1 MKAFSAQRLRAWAAT
16 ALLYLLL
23 LGLALLILFPFYWMS
38 IGSTLSLTELNE
50 YPPRLWPSDQLIA
63 NVTLVLQRGF
73 GRALY
78 NSLYLAVIRTV
89 LQVLLCSLAG
99 FAFAKYRFPG
109 RDKLFAVVL
118 ATMMIPSAV
127 SLVPWYI
134 MMTNFFG
141 WRDSYNA
148 LIVPNLINAFGIFW
162 MRQYIEQAVPDE
174 VLQAGRIDGC
184 SDLRLF
190 FSIALPIIGPG
201 LGALGLSAFLGAWN
215 EWLGPLLILTSSQ
228 KYTLAMLVANL
239 GSQDVMNVRI
249 TLSAMAAIPTL
260 IVFFLASRRLIA
272 GLTAGALKGM

>member
-1 MKAFSAQRLRAWAAT
+1 MTFISAQRFRSRLST
-16 ALLYLLL
+16 LFLYLLL
-23 LGLALLILFPFYWMS
+23 IGLALLILFPFYWMI
-38 IGSTLSLTELNE
+38 IGSTLSLTELNK
-50 YPPRLWPSDQLIA
+50 YPPPLWVSDQLIT

-73 GRALY
+73 ARALF
-78 NSLYLAVIRTV
+78 NSIYLATIRTA

-99 FAFAKYRFPG
+99 FAFAKYQFPG

-148 LIVPNLINAFGIFW
+148 LIIPNLINAFGIFW
-162 MRQYIEQAVPDE
+162 MRQYIQQAVPDE

-201 LGALGLSAFLGAWN
+201 LGALGLSAFLGSWN
-215 EWLGPLLILTSSQ
+215 EWLGPLLILTTSS

-249 TLSAMAAIPTL
+249 TLAAMAAIPTL

-272 GLTAGALKGM
+272 GLTAGAVKGF

>member
-1 MKAFSAQRLRAWAAT
+1 MTFISSQRFRSRLST
-16 ALLYLLL
+16 LLLYLLL
-23 LGLALLILFPFYWMS
+23 IGLALLILFPFYWMI
-38 IGSTLSLTELNE
+38 IGSTLSLTELNK
-50 YPPRLWPSDQLIA
+50 YPPPLWISDQLIT

-73 GRALY
+73 ARALF
-78 NSLYLAVIRTV
+78 NSIYLATIRTV

-99 FAFAKYRFPG
+99 FAFAKYQFPG

-148 LIVPNLINAFGIFW
+148 LIIPNLINAFGIFW
-162 MRQYIEQAVPDE
+162 MRQYIQQAVPDE

-215 EWLGPLLILTSSQ
+215 EWLGPLLILTTSS

-249 TLSAMAAIPTL
+249 TLAAMAAVPTL
-260 IVFFLASRRLIA
+260 LVFFLASRRLIA
-272 GLTAGALKGM
+272 GLTAGAVKGF

>member
-1 MKAFSAQRLRAWAAT
+1 MTFISAQRFRSRLST
-16 ALLYLLL
+16 LFLYLLL
-23 LGLALLILFPFYWMS
+23 IGLALLILFPFYWMI
-38 IGSTLSLTELNE
+38 IGSTLSLTELNK
-50 YPPRLWPSDQLIA
+50 YPPPLWVSNQLIT

-73 GRALY
+73 ARALF
-78 NSLYLAVIRTV
+78 NSIYLATIRTA

-99 FAFAKYRFPG
+99 FAFAKYQFPG

-148 LIVPNLINAFGIFW
+148 LIIPNLINAFGIFW
-162 MRQYIEQAVPDE
+162 MRQYIQQAVPDE

-201 LGALGLSAFLGAWN
+201 LGALGLSAFLGSWN
-215 EWLGPLLILTSSQ
+215 EWLGPLLILTTSS

-249 TLSAMAAIPTL
+249 TLAAMAAIPTL

-272 GLTAGALKGM
+272 GLTAGAVKGF

>member
-1 MKAFSAQRLRAWAAT
+1 MTFISAQRLRSRLST
-16 ALLYLLL
+16 LFLYLLL
-23 LGLALLILFPFYWMS
+23 IGLALLILFPFYWMI
-38 IGSTLSLTELNE
+38 IGSTLSLTELNK
-50 YPPRLWPSDQLIA
+50 YPPPLWISDQLIT

-73 GRALY
+73 ARALF
-78 NSLYLAVIRTV
+78 NSIYLATIRTA

-99 FAFAKYRFPG
+99 FAFAKYQFPG

-148 LIVPNLINAFGIFW
+148 LIIPNLINAFGIFW
-162 MRQYIEQAVPDE
+162 MRQYIQQAVPDE

-215 EWLGPLLILTSSQ
+215 EWLGPLLILTTSS

-249 TLSAMAAIPTL
+249 TLAAMAAVPTL
-260 IVFFLASRRLIA
+260 LVFFLASRRLIA
-272 GLTAGALKGM
+272 GLTAGAVKGF

>member
-1 MKAFSAQRLRAWAAT
+1 MTFISSQRFRSRLST
-16 ALLYLLL
+16 LLLYLLL
-23 LGLALLILFPFYWMS
+23 IGLALLILFPFYWMI
-38 IGSTLSLTELNE
+38 IGSTLSLTELNK
-50 YPPRLWPSDQLIA
+50 YPPPLWISDQLIT

-73 GRALY
+73 ARALF
-78 NSLYLAVIRTV
+78 NSIYLATIRTA

-99 FAFAKYRFPG
+99 FAFAKYQFPG

-148 LIVPNLINAFGIFW
+148 LIIPNLINAFGIFW
-162 MRQYIEQAVPDE
+162 MRQYIQQAVPDE

-215 EWLGPLLILTSSQ
+215 EWLGPLLILTTSS

-249 TLSAMAAIPTL
+249 TLAAMAAVPTL
-260 IVFFLASRRLIA
+260 LVFFLASRRLIA
-272 GLTAGALKGM
+272 GLTAGAVKGF

>member
-1 MKAFSAQRLRAWAAT
+1 MTFISSQRLRSRLST
-16 ALLYLLL
+16 LFLYLLL
-23 LGLALLILFPFYWMS
+23 IGLALLILFPFYWMI
-38 IGSTLSLTELNE
+38 IGSTLSLTELNK
-50 YPPRLWPSDQLIA
+50 YPPPLWISDQLIT

-73 GRALY
+73 ARALF
-78 NSLYLAVIRTV
+78 NSIYLATIRTA

-99 FAFAKYRFPG
+99 FAFAKYQFPG

-148 LIVPNLINAFGIFW
+148 LIIPNLINAFGIFW
-162 MRQYIEQAVPDE
+162 MRQYIQQAVPDE

-215 EWLGPLLILTSSQ
+215 EWLGPLLILTTSS

-249 TLSAMAAIPTL
+249 TLAAMAAIPTL
-260 IVFFLASRRLIA
+260 LVFFLASRRLIA
-272 GLTAGALKGM
+272 GLTAGAVKGF

>member
-1 MKAFSAQRLRAWAAT
+1 MTFISAQRFRSRLST
-16 ALLYLLL
+16 LFLYLLL
-23 LGLALLILFPFYWMS
+23 IGLALLILFPFYWMI
-38 IGSTLSLTELNE
+38 IGSTLSLTELNK
-50 YPPRLWPSDQLIA
+50 YPPPLWVSNQLIT

-73 GRALY
+73 ARALF
-78 NSLYLAVIRTV
+78 NSIYLATIRTA
-89 LQVLLCSLAG
+89 LQVLLWSLAG
-99 FAFAKYRFPG
+99 FAFAKYQFPG

-148 LIVPNLINAFGIFW
+148 LIIPNLINAFGIFW
-162 MRQYIEQAVPDE
+162 MRQYIQQAVPDE

-201 LGALGLSAFLGAWN
+201 LGALGLSAFLGSWN
-215 EWLGPLLILTSSQ
+215 EWLGPLLILTTSS

-249 TLSAMAAIPTL
+249 TLAAMAAIPTL

-272 GLTAGALKGM
+272 GLTAGAVKGF

>member
-1 MKAFSAQRLRAWAAT
+1 MTFISAQRFRSRLST
-16 ALLYLLL
+16 LFLYLLL
-23 LGLALLILFPFYWMS
+23 IGLALLILFPFYWMI
-38 IGSTLSLTELNE
+38 IGSTLSLTELNK
-50 YPPRLWPSDQLIA
+50 YPPPLWVSNQLIT

-73 GRALY
+73 ARALF
-78 NSLYLAVIRTV
+78 NSIYLATIRTA

-99 FAFAKYRFPG
+99 FAFAKYQFPG

-148 LIVPNLINAFGIFW
+148 LIIPNLINAFGIFW
-162 MRQYIEQAVPDE
+162 MRQYIQQAVPDE

-201 LGALGLSAFLGAWN
+201 LGALGLSAFLGSWN
-215 EWLGPLLILTSSQ
+215 EWLGPLLILTTSS

-249 TLSAMAAIPTL
+249 TLAAMAAVPTL
-260 IVFFLASRRLIA
+260 LVFFLASRRLIA
-272 GLTAGALKGM
+272 GLTAGAVKGF

>member
-1 MKAFSAQRLRAWAAT
+1 MTFISSHRFRSRLST
-16 ALLYLLL
+16 LFLYLLL
-23 LGLALLILFPFYWMS
+23 IGLALLILFPFYWMI
-38 IGSTLSLTELNE
+38 IGSTLSLTELNK
-50 YPPRLWPSDQLIA
+50 YPPPLWISDQLIT

-73 GRALY
+73 ARAFF
-78 NSLYLAVIRTV
+78 NSIYLATMRTA

-99 FAFAKYRFPG
+99 FAFAKYQFPG

-148 LIVPNLINAFGIFW
+148 LIIPNLINAFGIFW
-162 MRQYIEQAVPDE
+162 MRQYIQQAVPDE

-215 EWLGPLLILTSSQ
+215 EWLGPLLILTTSS

-249 TLSAMAAIPTL
+249 TLAAMAAVPTL
-260 IVFFLASRRLIA
+260 LVFFLASRRLIA
-272 GLTAGALKGM
+272 GLTAGAVKGF

>member
-1 MKAFSAQRLRAWAAT
+1 M
-16 ALLYLLL
+16 
-23 LGLALLILFPFYWMS
+23 
-38 IGSTLSLTELNE
+38 
-50 YPPRLWPSDQLIA
+50 
-63 NVTLVLQRGF
+63 VLQRGF
-73 GRALY
+73 VQALV
-78 NSLYLAVIRTV
+78 NSLYLAIIRTL
-89 LQVLLCSLAG
+89 LQTLLCALAG
-99 FAFAKYRFPG
+99 FAFAKYQFPG

-148 LIVPNLINAFGIFW
+148 LIIPNLINAFGIFW
-162 MRQYIEQAVPDE
+162 MRQYIQQAVPDE
-174 VLQAGRIDGC
+174 LLHAGRIDGC

-190 FSIALPIIGPG
+190 WNIALPIIGPG

-215 EWLGPLLILTSSQ
+215 EWLQPLLILTSSQ

-239 GSQDVMNVRI
+239 GSQDVMNVRV

-260 IVFFLASRRLIA
+260 VVFFMASRRLIA
-272 GLTAGALKGM
+272 GLTAGAIKGF

>member
-1 MKAFSAQRLRAWAAT
+1 MKVLSAQRLRNGFST

-23 LGLALLILFPFYWMS
+23 FALAILILFPFYWMTV
-38 IGSTLSLTELNE
+38 GSTLSLTELNE
-50 YPPRLWPSDQLIA
+50 YPPRLWVSDQLIT

-118 ATMMIPSAV
+118 GTMMIPSAV

-148 LIVPNLINAFGIFW
+148 LIIPNLINAFGIFW

-190 FSIALPIIGPG
+190 FSITLPIIGPG

-215 EWLGPLLILTSSQ
+215 EWLGPLLILTSAQ

>member
-1 MKAFSAQRLRAWAAT
+1 MRVNAYPRLRKQLSSL
-16 ALLYLLL
+16 LLYLLL
-23 LGLALLILFPFYWMS
+23 VGLALLILFPFYWMV
-38 IGSTLSLTELNE
+38 IGSTLSLTELNK
-50 YPPRLWPSDQLIA
+50 YPPPLWISDQLIP

-73 GRALY
+73 ARALF
-78 NSLYLAVIRTV
+78 NSIYLATIRTA

-99 FAFAKYRFPG
+99 FAFAKYEFPG

-148 LIVPNLINAFGIFW
+148 LIIPNLINAFGIFW
-162 MRQYIEQAVPDE
+162 MRQYIQQAVPDE

-215 EWLGPLLILTSSQ
+215 EWLGPLLILTTST

-249 TLSAMAAIPTL
+249 TLAAMAVVPTL
-260 IVFFLASRRLIA
+260 LVFFLASRRLIA
-272 GLTAGALKGM
+272 GLTAGAVKGF

>member
-1 MKAFSAQRLRAWAAT
+1 MPFISSQRFRSRLST
-16 ALLYLLL
+16 LFLYLLL
-23 LGLALLILFPFYWMS
+23 IGLALLILFPFYWMI
-38 IGSTLSLTELNE
+38 IGSTLSLTELNK
-50 YPPRLWPSDQLIA
+50 YPPPLWISDQLIT

-73 GRALY
+73 ARALF
-78 NSLYLAVIRTV
+78 NSIYLATIRTA

-99 FAFAKYRFPG
+99 FAFAKYQFPG

-148 LIVPNLINAFGIFW
+148 LIIPNLINAFGIFW
-162 MRQYIEQAVPDE
+162 MRQYIQQAVPDE

-215 EWLGPLLILTSSQ
+215 EWLGPLLILTTSS

-249 TLSAMAAIPTL
+249 TLAAMAAVPTL
-260 IVFFLASRRLIA
+260 LVFFLASRRLIA
-272 GLTAGALKGM
+272 GLTAGAVKGF

>member
-1 MKAFSAQRLRAWAAT
+1 MTFISSHRLRSRLST
-16 ALLYLLL
+16 LFLYLLL
-23 LGLALLILFPFYWMS
+23 IGLALFILFPFYWMI
-38 IGSTLSLTELNE
+38 IGSTLSLTELNK
-50 YPPRLWPSDQLIA
+50 YPPPLWISDQLIT

-73 GRALY
+73 ARALF
-78 NSLYLAVIRTV
+78 NSIYLATIRTA

-99 FAFAKYRFPG
+99 FAFAKYQFPG

-148 LIVPNLINAFGIFW
+148 LIIPNLINAFGIFW
-162 MRQYIEQAVPDE
+162 MRQYIQQAVPDE

-215 EWLGPLLILTSSQ
+215 EWLGPLLILTTSS

-249 TLSAMAAIPTL
+249 TLAAMAAIPTL
-260 IVFFLASRRLIA
+260 LVFFLASRRLIA
-272 GLTAGALKGM
+272 GLTAGAVKGF

>member
-1 MKAFSAQRLRAWAAT
+1 MTFISAQRLRSRLST
-16 ALLYLLL
+16 LFLYLLL
-23 LGLALLILFPFYWMS
+23 VGLALLILFPFYWMI
-38 IGSTLSLTELNE
+38 IGSTLSLTELNK
-50 YPPRLWPSDQLIA
+50 YPPPLWISDQLIT

-73 GRALY
+73 ARALF
-78 NSLYLAVIRTV
+78 NSIYLATIRTV

-99 FAFAKYRFPG
+99 FAFAKYQFPG

-148 LIVPNLINAFGIFW
+148 LIIPNLINAFGIFW
-162 MRQYIEQAVPDE
+162 MRQYIQQAVPDE

-215 EWLGPLLILTSSQ
+215 EWLGPLLILTTSS

-249 TLSAMAAIPTL
+249 TLAAMAAVPTL
-260 IVFFLASRRLIA
+260 LVFFLASRRLIA
-272 GLTAGALKGM
+272 GLTAGAVKGF

>member
-1 MKAFSAQRLRAWAAT
+1 MTFMSAQRLRSRLST
-16 ALLYLLL
+16 LLLYLLL
-23 LGLALLILFPFYWMS
+23 IGLALLILFPFYWMI
-38 IGSTLSLTELNE
+38 IGSTLSLTELNK
-50 YPPRLWPSDQLIA
+50 YPPPLWFSDQLIT

-73 GRALY
+73 AQALF
-78 NSLYLAVIRTV
+78 NSIYLATIRTA

-99 FAFAKYRFPG
+99 FAFAKYQFPG

-148 LIVPNLINAFGIFW
+148 LIIPNLINAFGIFW
-162 MRQYIEQAVPDE
+162 MRQYIQQAVPDE

-215 EWLGPLLILTSSQ
+215 EWLGPLLILTTSS

-249 TLSAMAAIPTL
+249 TLAAMAAIPTL
-260 IVFFLASRRLIA
+260 LVFFLASRRLIA
-272 GLTAGALKGM
+272 GLTAGAIKGF

>member
-1 MKAFSAQRLRAWAAT
+1 MKQISSPRFRGWLFN
-16 ALLYLLL
+16 ALLHLLL
-23 LGLALLILFPFYWMS
+23 LGLALLILFPFYWMVT
-38 IGSTLSLTELNE
+38 GSTLSLTELNK
-50 YPPRLWPSDQLIA
+50 YPPPLWFGDQLIT

-73 GRALY
+73 VQALV
-78 NSLYLAVIRTV
+78 NSLYLAIIRTL
-89 LQVLLCSLAG
+89 LQTLLCALAG
-99 FAFAKYRFPG
+99 FAFAKYQFPG

-148 LIVPNLINAFGIFW
+148 LIIPNLINAFGIFW
-162 MRQYIEQAVPDE
+162 MRQYIQQAVPDE
-174 VLQAGRIDGC
+174 LLHAGRIDGC

-190 FSIALPIIGPG
+190 WNIALPIIGPG

-239 GSQDVMNVRI
+239 GSQDVMNVRV

-260 IVFFLASRRLIA
+260 VVFFMASRRLIA
-272 GLTAGALKGM
+272 GLTAGAIKGF

>member
-1 MKAFSAQRLRAWAAT
+1 MTFISSQRFRSRLST
-16 ALLYLLL
+16 LFLYVLLI
-23 LGLALLILFPFYWMS
+23 GLALLILFPFYWMI
-38 IGSTLSLTELNE
+38 IGSTLSLTELNK
-50 YPPRLWPSDQLIA
+50 YPPPLWIRDQLIT

-73 GRALY
+73 AQALF
-78 NSLYLAVIRTV
+78 NSIYLATIRTA

-99 FAFAKYRFPG
+99 FAFAKYQFPG

-148 LIVPNLINAFGIFW
+148 LIIPNLINAFGIFW
-162 MRQYIEQAVPDE
+162 MRQYIQQAVPDE

-184 SDLRLF
+184 SEHRLF

-215 EWLGPLLILTSSQ
+215 EWLGPLLILTTSS

-249 TLSAMAAIPTL
+249 TLAAMAAVPTL
-260 IVFFLASRRLIA
+260 LVFFLASRRLIA
-272 GLTAGALKGM
+272 GLTAGAVKGF

>member
-1 MKAFSAQRLRAWAAT
+1 MKTISGHRLRNWLST
-16 ALLYLLL
+16 ALLHLLL
-23 LGLALLILFPFYWMS
+23 LGLALLILFPFYWMT
-38 IGSTLSLTELNE
+38 IGSTLSLTELNR
-50 YPPRLWPSDQLIA
+50 YPPPLWVSDQLLT
-63 NVTLVLQRGF
+63 NVSLVLERGF
-73 GRALY
+73 ARALS
-78 NSLYLAVIRTV
+78 NSLYLALIRTA

-148 LIVPNLINAFGIFW
+148 LIIPNLINAFGIFW
-162 MRQYIEQAVPDE
+162 MRQYIDQAVPDE
-174 VLQAGRIDGC
+174 ILQAGRIDGC

-190 FSIALPIIGPG
+190 FNITLPIIGPG

-215 EWLGPLLILTSSQ
+215 EWLGPLLILTSAQ

>member
-1 MKAFSAQRLRAWAAT
+1 MPFISSQRFRSRLST
-16 ALLYLLL
+16 LFLYLLL
-23 LGLALLILFPFYWMS
+23 IGLALLILFPFYWMI
-38 IGSTLSLTELNE
+38 IGSTLSLTELNK
-50 YPPRLWPSDQLIA
+50 YPPPLWISDQLIT

-73 GRALY
+73 ARALF
-78 NSLYLAVIRTV
+78 NSIYLATIRTA

-99 FAFAKYRFPG
+99 FAFAKYQFPG

-148 LIVPNLINAFGIFW
+148 LIIPNLINAFGIFW
-162 MRQYIEQAVPDE
+162 MRQYIQQAVPDE

-201 LGALGLSAFLGAWN
+201 LGALGLSAFLGSWN
-215 EWLGPLLILTSSQ
+215 EWLGPLLILTTSS

-249 TLSAMAAIPTL
+249 TLAAMAAVPTL
-260 IVFFLASRRLIA
+260 LVFFLASRRLIA
-272 GLTAGALKGM
+272 GLTAGAVKGF